1 MWNILKATLHQT
13 KRDRISYGMLV
24 FMLLISFCGMF
35 MCFMD
40 PDTPF
45 SGVTGSFSFIQCG
58 MLFGSEF
65 LALCCALVAGRI
77 AGWDLRDQTANYE
90 VLFGK
95 KRSAVYFGR
104 LLAVLLIGLISIPL
118 ILPIGTLFC
127 TVCNGWGAS
136 FTVQNALLHT
146 ALAIPVTFRLL
157 CFFTALTFITGN
169 EIVTFV
175 STFFICMTTMLFKV
189 LGEMLRLWTP
199 PSWLTASLNLADLLM
214 IDNSTTELING
225 RHVDVYKHVLTSQ
238 FVAETIISSV
248 LFGILWIALGYLFF
262 RKKDLR

>member
-24 FMLLISFCGMF
+24 FMLLISFCGVF

-65 LALCCALVAGRI
+65 LALCCALIAGRI

-118 ILPIGTLFC
+118 ILPMEHCSARSATAGAQAFRYRMRCC
-127 TVCNGWGAS
+127 T
-136 FTVQNALLHT
+136 QPLR
-146 ALAIPVTFRLL
+146 FRSRSG
-157 CFFTALTFITGN
+157 CSAF
-169 EIVTFV
+169 
-175 STFFICMTTMLFKV
+175 
-189 LGEMLRLWTP
+189 
-199 PSWLTASLNLADLLM
+199 
-214 IDNSTTELING
+214 
-225 RHVDVYKHVLTSQ
+225 SQ
-238 FVAETIISSV
+238 HSHS
-248 LFGILWIALGYLFF
+248 
-262 RKKDLR
+262 